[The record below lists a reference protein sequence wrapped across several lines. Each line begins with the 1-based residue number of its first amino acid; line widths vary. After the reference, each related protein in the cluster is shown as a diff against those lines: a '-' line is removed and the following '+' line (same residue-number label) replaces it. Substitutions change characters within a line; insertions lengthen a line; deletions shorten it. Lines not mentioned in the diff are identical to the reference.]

1 MAELKTKP
9 TDVSAADFIDAIEDE
24 GKREDAKVILKLMR
38 KVTGEKPVMWGPG
51 IIGFGTYHYK
61 YASGQEGDW
70 MVVGFSPR
78 KAAHSLYGLTGA
90 EGAGELL
97 AKLGKHTTGKG
108 CLYVKKLKDVDLKIV
123 EALIANAVA
132 AKKA

>member
-9 TDVSAADFIDAIEDE
+9 TEISAADFIDTMEDE
-24 GKREDAKVILKLMR
+24 AKREEAKVLLKLMR

-51 IIGFGTYHYK
+51 IIGFGTYRYK
-61 YASGQEGDW
+61 YASGKEGDW
-70 MVVGFSPR
+70 MIVGFSPR
-78 KAAHSLYGLTGA
+78 KAAHSLYGLTGSD
-90 EGAGELL
+90 GADELL

-108 CLYVKKLKDVDLKIV
+108 CLYVKKLKDVDLKVV
-123 EALIANAVA
+123 EALIAKAMA

>member
-9 TDVSAADFIDAIEDE
+9 TEISAADFIDTMEDE
-24 GKREDAKVILKLMR
+24 AKREEAQVLLKLMR

-51 IIGFGTYHYK
+51 IIGFGTYRYK
-61 YASGQEGDW
+61 YASGKEGDW
-70 MVVGFSPR
+70 MIVGFSPR
-78 KAAHSLYGLTGA
+78 KAAHSLYGLTGSD
-90 EGAGELL
+90 GADELL

-108 CLYVKKLKDVDLKIV
+108 CLYVKKLKDVDLKVV
-123 EALIANAVA
+123 EALIAKAMA